1 MSVSHDNSTTTPRSA
16 NKGFRNLLMTQFQA
30 VANDHGLKN
39 LVVFLILGMNL
50 PAESRD
56 IYVYV
61 VAALFAFPFILFSM
75 TGGYLADR
83 FSKRT
88 VTVGVKTFEVFVMCF
103 ALMALSLKNLPMEM
117 ASVCLM
123 GIHSALWG
131 PSKYGLLPEL
141 LPEKK
146 LSWGNG
152 ILELGTFLAVISGM
166 IGGGILSD
174 AFRGH
179 QQWSGLIFIGLA
191 LLGLMIS
198 LRITRVPVA
207 NVQRKFSINF
217 LGELFHNLRLI
228 HEDRVLWLALV
239 GSTYFF
245 FLAAIVQL
253 NLIIYG
259 KEVFHLTDTQTS
271 YLYVALAI
279 GIGLG
284 SFAAGHAS
292 RGKIEYGLIP
302 LGSLGLTVFAL
313 ALSIPGLS
321 LGSFAICVA
330 LMGFFGGFFIV
341 PPSALLQHRPEKERK
356 GTVLAVSNW
365 LSFVGIFL
373 ASGVLLA
380 AARIGTGPRGIFVGC
395 ALLTLVSTIYVLWLL
410 PDSLLRFVLW
420 LVTNSIY
427 RIHIEGRDNIPE
439 KGGALFVCNHV
450 SLIDALF
457 VLASNDR
464 FVRFLMYKDALEKPL
479 IRPFGRLLEIIPIS
493 SQQGPREMIRSLR
506 QASDVIRRGEVIL
519 IFAEGS
525 ATRTGQMLP
534 FRKGF
539 ERIMKD
545 VDAPIIP
552 VALNGVWGS
561 IFSYAGG
568 KFYWKVPR
576 RIPYPITVAYGE
588 PMSPNSTAAE
598 VREAV
603 QDLLYESWSTR
614 RREMK
619 TLDRAFVS
627 TARHHPFRFAMADD
641 TAGSLTFHSALTHA
655 VFVARRLKSLCAG
668 QSALGLLLPASVGA
682 ALVNCATLLIGG
694 IPVNLN
700 FTVGEETI
708 RSCLRQCDIQTVIT
722 SKAFVEKLKLQVPSK
737 TIFLEDVLR
746 NPRLGEKIVA
756 AFTSWFVPAPLLER
770 MLGRRRAAKLDDLAT
785 IIFSSGSTGQPKGVM
800 LSHYNIAS
808 NIRQIDQVF
817 GLTKDDKILGILPFF
832 HSFGFNATW
841 ALPSTLGI
849 GVVYNPTPLDSKN
862 IGRLVRE
869 YGVTLLMCT
878 PTFLQIYLR
887 GCAADDFG
895 GLKFVMTGAEKL
907 QPRLAQAFEAKFGI
921 LPMEGYGSTEC
932 GPVQALNTRD
942 YRAAGYFQAGAKR
955 GKIGHP
961 LPGISIRIVDPNTW
975 EPLPVGQ
982 AGLLLVRGPNL
993 MQGYLGMPE
1002 KTAAAMHDGWY
1013 ITGDIAAV
1021 DENGFLEITDRLS
1034 RFSKIGG
1041 EMVPHIKLEEKLY
1054 DITGLTEQAFAVTG
1068 VPDNK
1073 KGERLVV
1080 LHTLT
1085 EEQLRNCLEKLR
1097 ETDLPNLWRPKPGDF
1112 YRVDSIPHLGTG
1124 KLDLQ
1129 KLRQMALQFSATV
1142 AMAPPSD

>member
-1 MSVSHDNSTTTPRSA
+1 MSASDSA
-16 NKGFRNLLMTQFQA
+16 TLPGASGSKGFRNLMLSQFQA

-50 PAESRD
+50 SPEKRD
-56 IYVYV
+56 VYVYV
-61 VAALFAFPFILFSM
+61 VAGLFALPFILFSM

-83 FSKRT
+83 YSKRS

-103 ALMALSLKNLPMEM
+103 ALVGLTLKNLPLEM
-117 ASVCLM
+117 AAVCMM

-152 ILELGTFLAVISGM
+152 ILELGTFLAVITGM

-174 AFRGH
+174 TFRGH

-191 LLGLMIS
+191 AVGLIIS
-198 LRITRVPVA
+198 RRITRVPIA
-207 NVQRKFSINF
+207 NPERKFSVNF
-217 LGELFHNLRLI
+217 VGELFQNLRGI
-228 HEDRVLWLALV
+228 HADRVLWLALL

-284 SFAAGHAS
+284 SYAAGHAS

-302 LGSLGLTVFAL
+302 LGSLGLTIFAL
-313 ALSIPGLS
+313 ALSVSGIS
-321 LGSFAICVA
+321 LRAFTVCVA

-341 PPSALLQHRPEKERK
+341 PPSALLQHRPDKTRK
-356 GTVLAVSNW
+356 GSVLAVSNW
-365 LSFVGIFL
+365 LSFVGIFA
-373 ASGVLLA
+373 ASAVLLA
-380 AARIGTGPRGIFVGC
+380 ASRAHLGPRGIFVGC
-395 ALLTLVSTIYVLWLL
+395 AVLTMASTAYVLWLL
-410 PDSLLRFVLW
+410 PDSLLRFLLW
-420 LVTNSIY
+420 VVTNTLY
-427 RIHIEGRDNIPE
+427 RIHVEGRDNIPE

-457 VLASNDR
+457 ILASTDR
-464 FVRFLMYKDALEKPL
+464 YVRFLMYKDALEKPL
-479 IRPFGRLLEIIPIS
+479 IKPFGRLLEIIPIS
-493 SQQGPREMIRSLR
+493 SKQGPREMITSLR
-506 QASDVIRRGEVIL
+506 QASDIIRSGEVML

-534 FRKGF
+534 FRRGF
-539 ERIMKD
+539 ERIMKG

-561 IFSYAGG
+561 IFSYSGR
-568 KFYWKVPR
+568 KYYWKIPR
-576 RIPYPITVAYGE
+576 KLPYPITVAYGK
-588 PMSPNSTAAE
+588 PLPATSTAAE

-603 QDLLYESWSTR
+603 QDLLYESWSSR
-614 RREMK
+614 RHEMK
-619 TLDRAFVS
+619 PLHRAFVA
-627 TARHHPFRFAMADD
+627 TARHHPLRFAMADD
-641 TAGSLTFHSALTHA
+641 KAGSLRFHATLTKTI
-655 VFVARRLKSLCAG
+655 FIARRLKSIYAG
-668 QSALGLLLPASVGA
+668 ESAVGILLPASVGA
-682 ALVNCATLLIGG
+682 ALVNHATMLLGVL
-694 IPVNLN
+694 PVNLN
-700 FTVGEETI
+700 FTVGAETMK
-708 RSCLRQCDIQTVIT
+708 SCLMQCDIKTVIT
-722 SKAFVEKLKLQVPSK
+722 SREFVEKLKTEVPAE
-737 TIFLEDVLR
+737 TVFLEDLLKDPGVA
-746 NPRLGEKIVA
+746 EKLIAAIV
-756 AFTSWFVPAPLLER
+756 SWVMPVPLLER
-770 MLGRRRAAKLDDLAT
+770 FLGRRRPAKLDDIAT

-808 NIRQIDQVF
+808 NILQIDQAF
-817 GLTKDDKILGILPFF
+817 PLTKEDRFLGILPFF

-841 ALPSTLGI
+841 ALPSVLGI

-862 IGRLVRE
+862 IARLVRD
-869 YGVTLLMCT
+869 YGVTVMMGT

-887 GCAADDFG
+887 GCAAEDFG
-895 GLKFVMTGAEKL
+895 GVQFVMTGAEKL
-907 QPRLAQAFEAKFGI
+907 RPQLAQAFESKFGI

-961 LPGISIRIVDPNTW
+961 LPGISVRIVDPDTSK
-975 EPLPVGQ
+975 PLPVGQ

-993 MQGYLGMPE
+993 MQGYLDMPE
-1002 KTAAAMHDGWY
+1002 KTAEVFRDDWY
-1013 ITGDIAAV
+1013 ITGDVAAM
-1021 DENGFLEITDRLS
+1021 DEDGFLEITDRLS

-1041 EMVPHIKLEEKLY
+1041 EMVPHVKVEEKLY
-1054 DITGLTEQAFAVTG
+1054 DLTDLTEMTFAVTG
-1068 VPDNK
+1068 IPDEK
-1073 KGERLVV
+1073 KGERLAV
-1080 LHTLT
+1080 
-1085 EEQLRNCLEKLR
+1085 
-1097 ETDLPNLWRPKPGDF
+1097 
-1112 YRVDSIPHLGTG
+1112 
-1124 KLDLQ
+1124 
-1129 KLRQMALQFSATV
+1129 
-1142 AMAPPSD
+1142 